1 MQAWL
6 LGSLLAG
13 MKNSAS
19 LRDFSPVSAV
29 FSHFDPSGCV
39 VADEDSPVFHA
50 YDDAPEDPADDPYV
64 LAFADLAASD
74 IIHRFWHAGH
84 PFDRAGF
91 SGLGFIEG

>member
-1 MQAWL
+1 ML
-6 LGSLLAG
+6 INE
-13 MKNSAS
+13 NSAS
-19 LRDFSPVSAV
+19 LRDFSPGSAV

-74 IIHRFWHAGH
+74 IIPRFRHAGH
-84 PFDRAGF
+84 PFDRVGF

>member
-1 MQAWL
+1 ML
-6 LGSLLAG
+6 I
-13 MKNSAS
+13 NENIAS
-19 LRDFSPVSAV
+19 LRDFSPGSAV
-29 FSHFDPSGCV
+29 FSHFDPPGCV

-74 IIHRFWHAGH
+74 IIHRFRHAGH
-84 PFDRAGF
+84 PFDRVGF

>member
-1 MQAWL
+1 MKKQ
-6 LGSLLAG
+6 LGEEVKEGRPKGSGTAEQTV
-13 MKNSAS
+13 
-19 LRDFSPVSAV
+19 RE
-29 FSHFDPSGCV
+29 SHFDPSGCV

-74 IIHRFWHAGH
+74 IIHRFRHAGH